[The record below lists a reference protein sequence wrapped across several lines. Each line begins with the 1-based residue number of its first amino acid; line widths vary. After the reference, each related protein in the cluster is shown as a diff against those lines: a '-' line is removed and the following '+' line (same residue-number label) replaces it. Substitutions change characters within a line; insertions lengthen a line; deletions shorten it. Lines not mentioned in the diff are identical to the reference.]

1 MGKINIVQGDIT
13 EQKVDAIVN
22 AANNH
27 LLLGTG
33 VAGAIRIKG
42 GPAIQEECTQ
52 KAPIPVGGA
61 VETTAGN
68 LNAKFVIHAA
78 TMGMDFKTSPKII
91 AKATINSLQK
101 AEELKL
107 RTIALP
113 AFGTGLGGFPVEE
126 CAKIMLYGAN
136 KFLAEKKSIKEV
148 RFVLFDQKS
157 FEVFKMVNNSHS
169 QT

>member
-68 LNAKFVIHAA
+68 LKAKFVIHAA
-78 TMGMDFKTSPKII
+78 TMGMDFQTSPKII
-91 AKATINSLQK
+91 AQATMNSLKK
-101 AEELKL
+101 AEELKAKS
-107 RTIALP
+107 IAFP
-113 AFGTGLGGFPVEE
+113 ALGTGLGGFPVEE
-126 CAKIMLYGAN
+126 CAKIMLYGVN
-136 KFLAEKKSIKEV
+136 KFLSENKSIKEV
-148 RFVLFDQKS
+148 RFVLFDKNS
-157 FEVFKMVNNSHS
+157 FEAFKKEFENLK
-169 QT
+169 

>member
-42 GPAIQEECTQ
+42 GPAIQEECNQ
-52 KAPIPVGGA
+52 KAPIPIGGA

-68 LNAKFVIHAA
+68 LKAKFVIHAA

-91 AKATINSLQK
+91 AKATMSSLKK
-101 AEELKL
+101 AEELNLK
-107 RTIALP
+107 TIAFP
-113 AFGTGLGGFPVEE
+113 ALGTGMGGFPVEE
-126 CAKIMLYGAN
+126 CAKIMVYGAN
-136 KFLAEKKSIKEV
+136 KFLAENKSIEEV

-157 FEVFKMVNNSHS
+157 CEVFKKEFENLK
-169 QT
+169 

>member
-1 MGKINIVQGDIT
+1 MGKINIIQGDIT
-13 EQKVDAIVN
+13 EQQVDAIVN

-68 LNAKFVIHAA
+68 LKAKFVIHAA
-78 TMGMDFKTSPKII
+78 AMGMDFKTSPKII

-101 AEELKL
+101 AVELKL
-107 RTIALP
+107 KSIAFP
-113 AFGTGLGGFPVEE
+113 ALGTGLGGFPVEE
-126 CAKIMLYGAN
+126 CARIMLYGAN
-136 KFLAEKKSIKEV
+136 KFLAENKSIKEV
-148 RFVLFDQKS
+148 RFVLFDKAS
-157 FEVFKMVNNSHS
+157 FDSFKKESENLK
-169 QT
+169 